1 VSERERER
9 ERERAQRR
17 ERKGE
22 SGRESELARVDG
34 LWFRVASNLNE
45 KPEAWSDSADKLD
58 WPTEAQMQS
67 RGKGRRLM

>member
-1 VSERERER
+1 
-9 ERERAQRR
+9 
-17 ERKGE
+17 
-22 SGRESELARVDG
+22 VDG